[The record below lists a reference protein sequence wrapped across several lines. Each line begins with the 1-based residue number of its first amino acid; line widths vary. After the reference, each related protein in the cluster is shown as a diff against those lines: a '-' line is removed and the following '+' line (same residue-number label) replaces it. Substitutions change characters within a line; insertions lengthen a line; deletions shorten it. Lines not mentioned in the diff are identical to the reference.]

1 MHFFTGGEGGATFYG
16 KKWTPPRGK
25 LFKYEKKL
33 KFGFCYSNSCPQIAI
48 YLDNMSARTLPKRQA
63 FKRTS
68 LGVSAAPSVFIA
80 PSATVPEEIA
90 HEPQMATIVDEVNE
104 PGIVSDANVISI
116 PYCTPVDTDSEHT
129 PSISNEVSV
138 CEESLQL
145 SANLMR
151 WKIEWEQEVLSVI
164 EKGTR
169 TPLELLSPIW
179 DTINA
184 AIIRISAKSIPIAFY
199 CSTSVLN
206 NRYASCQWRLF
217 GTISIITS
225 DGLYMLSAY
234 DPDSTMGIADR
245 GSCAPVRAFLNQQ
258 TFMPG
263 KLSQTA
269 LQVMSQYASSHKK
282 CNGYYCEDLH
292 YSIMSNYLTNAES
305 NFIKF
310 FKSMCLLP

>member
-1 MHFFTGGEGGATFYG
+1 MTEACVLAKFSVAAT
-16 KKWTPPRGK
+16 
-25 LFKYEKKL
+25 
-33 KFGFCYSNSCPQIAI
+33 
-48 YLDNMSARTLPKRQA
+48 
-63 FKRTS
+63 
-68 LGVSAAPSVFIA
+68 
-80 PSATVPEEIA
+80 TVD
-90 HEPQMATIVDEVNE
+90 MVNE
-104 PGIVSDANVISI
+104 SGIVSDATVISI

-138 CEESLQL
+138 CEESLREVVCEESLQL

-164 EKGTR
+164 EKGTH

-179 DTINA
+179 DKINA

-199 CSTSVLN
+199 CSTSVV
-206 NRYASCQWRLF
+206 YDASTCFVWKLS

-225 DGLYMLSAY
+225 DGLYMLSVHDQY
-234 DPDSTMGIADR
+234 STMGICNAYYR
-245 GSCAPVRAFLNQQ
+245 GYMCVGFNNG

-282 CNGYYCEDLH
+282 
-292 YSIMSNYLTNAES
+292 
-305 NFIKF
+305 
-310 FKSMCLLP
+310 